1 MAQEKTQTK
10 VVNMPVSAL
19 QHWGENPRFIND
31 KRYEELKDSI
41 RTLGFN
47 DVLKLA
53 ADKKTVIGG
62 NMRLRALNDLGI
74 EYVDCIITEAKTP
87 QDMFRVAIRDNES
100 FGEYNRDELVELA
113 SKLMIPEVELDT
125 YMVQLDEPQSI
136 LDLLREDGEQDIEE
150 DEVPEVDEQGEPE
163 SKLGEIYQLGRHR
176 VMCGDSTDKANVE
189 LLMDGNKADMVF
201 TDPPYGVD
209 YSGGIQFTKDGV
221 KKNQRERLKDDQY
234 GTDIYTQVIPIIAS
248 ITNGAVYT
256 WFAGSKGKSVYEA
269 IENVGDIHALII
281 WKKNGGYSS
290 MNANYKENKEP
301 CLYWKPKN
309 GKLNFI
315 GKTTETTVWDL
326 DKEGKNEYH
335 PTQKPIALCA
345 KAINNH
351 SGVVVADLFLGSGST
366 LIACEQTDR
375 TCYGMEL
382 DPKYVDVIRKRY
394 ANHIGKGESWQ
405 TATPKVN

>member
-113 SKLMIPEVELDT
+113 SKLMIPDVELDT

-281 WKKNGGYSS
+281 WKK
-290 MNANYKENKEP
+290 
-301 CLYWKPKN
+301 
-309 GKLNFI
+309 
-315 GKTTETTVWDL
+315 TV
-326 DKEGKNEYH
+326 
-335 PTQKPIALCA
+335 
-345 KAINNH
+345 
-351 SGVVVADLFLGSGST
+351 
-366 LIACEQTDR
+366 
-375 TCYGMEL
+375 
-382 DPKYVDVIRKRY
+382 VI
-394 ANHIGKGESWQ
+394 HQ
-405 TATPKVN
+405 